1 MDTIT
6 QNRSAVPTEV
16 ELKLLVAPEHL
27 DLVRDL
33 GWVRDLCRGRP
44 VGRRL
49 VSTYFDT
56 IDGTLLRR
64 GVALRVRRQGRKRV
78 QTIKADQRDSAGL
91 FCRLEWESAVAGDL
105 PDLAAARAAGLG
117 DLLEGVAVADADG
130 ETDGTIGTAD
140 LGAGGL
146 HPVCATDIHRTEMRL
161 TGEDWAVTMA
171 LDRGTVSADGREEA
185 IAEIELELTRGTP
198 GTVYALAERLAEA
211 APMRLGRMSK
221 AERALALAR
230 GAPSPQPVKAEVP
243 TLSKDTSVGAAF
255 QAIGRACLAQMAAN
269 EPALLETQDPEA
281 VHQMRVSVRRLRSA
295 MTTFGDIVRG
305 PGLDTAKAELR
316 WLMSLLGPARDTD
329 VFLADILD
337 PVIARVPDD
346 QGLARLRA
354 LFTDRRAAHYREALA
369 GVGDARFTR
378 LLLRLGTWIEAGDWL
393 ADPERADARAAPLVG
408 FARATLERRRRKV
421 WKAGRR
427 FDHLTPEAR
436 HELRILIK
444 KLRYT
449 AEFFAGSFGAKAA
462 RPLLKDLARLQD
474 QLGALNDVAVAGAL
488 LHDTLAEHRA
498 GATGAEDA
506 ERAWGAGLVTGW
518 HRRDAADA
526 LDEAGRTWARLRKR
540 RVFWTSGGRR

>member
-1 MDTIT
+1 MDSIR
-6 QNRSAVPTEV
+6 QDRSAVPTEV

-27 DLVRDL
+27 DAIRDL
-33 GWVRDLCRGRP
+33 GWVRDLCHGRP
-44 VGRRL
+44 VRRRL

-56 IDGTLLRR
+56 IDGTLLGR

-91 FCRLEWESAVAGDL
+91 FRRLEWDCAVAGDR
-105 PDLAAARAAGLG
+105 PDLEAARAAGLG
-117 DLLEGVAVADADG
+117 DLLEGVEAANG
-130 ETDGTIGTAD
+130 ETTRTAGTAD
-140 LGAGGL
+140 LAAGGL

-161 TGEDWAVTMA
+161 AGEDWAVTMA

-185 IAEIELELTRGTP
+185 VSEIELEVTRGTP
-198 GTVYALAERLAEA
+198 GAVYALAERLAEA
-211 APMRLGRMSK
+211 APMRLGRVSK

-230 GAPSPQPVKAEVP
+230 GAPPRQPVKADVP
-243 TLSKDTSVGAAF
+243 SLSRDTPVGAAF

-269 EPALLETQDPEA
+269 EPVLLESQDPEA

-295 MTTFGDIVRG
+295 MTTFADVVRG
-305 PGLDTAKAELR
+305 PGLDDAKAELR
-316 WLMSLLGPARDTD
+316 WLMSLLGPARDID

-354 LFTDRRAAHYREALA
+354 LFTERRAAHYRDMLA

-393 ADPERADARAAPLVG
+393 ADPARADARAAPLVG
-408 FARATLERRRRKV
+408 FARATLDRRRRKV

-427 FDHLTPEAR
+427 FDHLAPEAR
-436 HELRILIK
+436 HDLRILIK

-449 AEFFAGSFGAKAA
+449 AEFFAVLFRGKAA

-488 LHDTLAEHRA
+488 LHGTLAEHRA
-498 GATGAEDA
+498 GATGAEEA

-518 HRRDAADA
+518 HRRDAVDA

-540 RVFWTSGGRR
+540 RLFWTSGGRR